1 MFKSEFII
9 TMLKTI
15 EQNYIVLHQYKSV
28 GAKEIAK
35 NKSLQWSIER
45 GLQVT
50 IQAVL
55 DIGSH
60 ILSDKKANGWNTYKE
75 IPIKLNEHGIITKT
89 LSKKISLMAGLRNI
103 LVHDYLEV
111 NPKEIENILRNNL
124 EDFKKF
130 AIQIRKHFDI

>member
-1 MFKSEFII
+1 MVKPEYII

-15 EQNYIVLHQYKSV
+15 EQNYIELYRHRNA

-50 IQAVL
+50 IQAIL

-60 ILSDKKANGWNTYKE
+60 ILAEKKVNGWKTCKE
-75 IPIKLNEHGIITKT
+75 IPIKLNERGIITKA
-89 LSKKISLMAGLRNI
+89 LANKISLMAGLRNI
-103 LVHDYLEV
+103 LVHEYLEIE
-111 NPKEIENILRNNL
+111 PKEISNILKNNL
-124 EDFKKF
+124 EDFKIF
-130 AIQIRKHFDI
+130 VVQIRKYLEI